1 MEQQGDLAS
10 PKTKTKIS
18 YMGKALVT
26 KPASLRSIGEK
37 KEELEVVLE
46 MA

>member
-1 MEQQGDLAS
+1 
-10 PKTKTKIS
+10 
-18 YMGKALVT
+18 MGKALVM

-46 MA
+46 MAYYYSYTLGP